1 MQFRNFP
8 LIVQEFVKDE
18 QHPAFLLALKMH
30 ELQGVTNVDNEK
42 SSTLKQISQIKEFRQ
57 FAI

>member
-1 MQFRNFP
+1 
-8 LIVQEFVKDE
+8 VQEFVKDE